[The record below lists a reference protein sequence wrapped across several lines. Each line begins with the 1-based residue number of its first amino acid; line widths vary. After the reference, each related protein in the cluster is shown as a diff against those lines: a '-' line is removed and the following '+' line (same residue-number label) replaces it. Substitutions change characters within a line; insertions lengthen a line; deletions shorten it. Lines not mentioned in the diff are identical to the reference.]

1 MADACTG
8 SQSNCK
14 ITNFFVYLC
23 NQMDTLDKKYYKIA
37 EVAEMIGVPAS
48 TLRFWE
54 KEFPQVK
61 PVRNAGGSRFYT
73 PANVETLRMIYFLV
87 REKGLRIE
95 AARQA
100 LAANRSGVLRHA
112 DAVRRL
118 REVRSRLT
126 GLLDALTR
134 RH

>member
-8 SQSNCK
+8 RQSNCK

>member
-8 SQSNCK
+8 RQSNCK

-61 PVRNAGGSRFYT
+61 PVRNAGGLRFYT

-100 LAANRSGVLRHA
+100 LADNRSGVLRHA

>member
-1 MADACTG
+1 
-8 SQSNCK
+8 
-14 ITNFFVYLC
+14 
-23 NQMDTLDKKYYKIA
+23 
-37 EVAEMIGVPAS
+37 
-48 TLRFWE
+48 
-54 KEFPQVK
+54 
-61 PVRNAGGSRFYT
+61 
-73 PANVETLRMIYFLV
+73 MIYFLV
-87 REKGLRIE
+87 RERGLRIE
-95 AARQA
+95 AAREA

>member
-1 MADACTG
+1 MAYACTG
-8 SQSNCK
+8 RQSNCK

-87 REKGLRIE
+87 RERGLRIE
-95 AARQA
+95 AAREA

>member
-1 MADACTG
+1 
-8 SQSNCK
+8 
-14 ITNFFVYLC
+14 
-23 NQMDTLDKKYYKIA
+23 MDTLDKKYYKIA

-95 AARQA
+95 AAREA

>member
-1 MADACTG
+1 MAYACTG
-8 SQSNCK
+8 RQSNCK

>member
-8 SQSNCK
+8 RQSNCK

-73 PANVETLRMIYFLV
+73 PANVETLRMVYFLV

>member
-1 MADACTG
+1 MADAGTG
-8 SQSNCK
+8 RQSNCK
-14 ITNFFVYLC
+14 ITKFFVYLC

-87 REKGLRIE
+87 RERGLRIE
-95 AARQA
+95 AAREA